1 MASPRRASP
10 GSSFPFLAA
19 ALGAQAVPSFC
30 EILCSGHQQ
39 CSEQG
44 SSWTS
49 LWYVWLILLTVFLLL
64 MCGIGASCAKFCCR
78 TKQPLRQT
86 FPPHAHDLTVI
97 PMEHDSTAHST
108 VTSYSSLQYPPNV
121 SLSLPFGDPDRNTAC
136 PPAYSLYA
144 IEMPPSYD
152 EAIRMSKP
160 HDEAPSAGQK
170 PDGGACEPAASARER
185 NETPRLLGSSQ
196 NCPMEAQENPGD
208 ASTGTSSPEQS

>member
-1 MASPRRASP
+1 MAPARRAGP
-10 GSSFPFLAA
+10 LSSLLALAA
-19 ALGAQAVPSFC
+19 IGAQAVPAFC
-30 EILCSGHQQ
+30 VIICTSHQE

-44 SSWTS
+44 ASWTS
-49 LWYVWLILLTVFLLL
+49 LWYVWVILLTVFVLL

-121 SLSLPFGDPDRNTAC
+121 LLSLPYGDPDRNTAC

-152 EAIRMSKP
+152 EAVRMSKSQA
-160 HDEAPSAGQK
+160 ETPSLGQK
-170 PDGGACEPAASARER
+170 PDSGAREPAASPREQHEAPTLP
-185 NETPRLLGSSQ
+185 ETSEDS
-196 NCPMEAQENPGD
+196 PMEVQESPGG
-208 ASTGTSSPEQS
+208 ASTSSP

>member
-1 MASPRRASP
+1 M
-10 GSSFPFLAA
+10 FYL
-19 ALGAQAVPSFC
+19 
-30 EILCSGHQQ
+30 EM
-39 CSEQG
+39 
-44 SSWTS
+44 
-49 LWYVWLILLTVFLLL
+49 LILLTVFVLL

-78 TKQPLRQT
+78 TKHPLRQT

-121 SLSLPFGDPDRNTAC
+121 SLPFGDPDRNATC

-160 HDEAPSAGQK
+160 HAETLSVGQK
-170 PDGGACEPAASARER
+170 PERGACEPVMERKSLPPASEFSKVKT
-185 NETPRLLGSSQ
+185 NKPHL
-196 NCPMEAQENPGD
+196 P
-208 ASTGTSSPEQS
+208 

>member
-1 MASPRRASP
+1 
-10 GSSFPFLAA
+10 
-19 ALGAQAVPSFC
+19 
-30 EILCSGHQQ
+30 
-39 CSEQG
+39 
-44 SSWTS
+44 
-49 LWYVWLILLTVFLLL
+49 

-86 FPPHAHDLTVI
+86 FPPHAHNLTVI

-108 VTSYSSLQYPPNV
+108 VTSYSSLQYPANV

-160 HDEAPSAGQK
+160 ETPSVGPK
-170 PDGGACEPAASARER
+170 PDSHACEPAASDRER
-185 NETPRLLGSSQ
+185 NETPNLPGSSQ
-196 NCPMEAQENPGD
+196 NRPMEAQENPGD
-208 ASTGTSSPEQS
+208 ASASSPEQS